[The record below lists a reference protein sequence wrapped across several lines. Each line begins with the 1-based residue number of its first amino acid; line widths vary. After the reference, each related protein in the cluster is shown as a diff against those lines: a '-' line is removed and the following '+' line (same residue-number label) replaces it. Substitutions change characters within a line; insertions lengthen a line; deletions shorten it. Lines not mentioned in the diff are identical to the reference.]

1 MRDQHGRAVLQRQ
14 GAAGRGDGIGQ
25 RRQRILHGGDFQPRG
40 LKQRDDLGPARSV
53 RPRPVHQHDIA
64 CFHRCGRLRV
74 RFNSAERCCQRGDGE
89 CENDAWHFHRA
100 NSVTKL
106 FQ

>member
-1 MRDQHGRAVLQRQ
+1 
-14 GAAGRGDGIGQ
+14 
-25 RRQRILHGGDFQPRG
+25 
-40 LKQRDDLGPARSV
+40 
-53 RPRPVHQHDIA
+53 
-64 CFHRCGRLRV
+64 V